1 MTAAN
6 IGGMDLYVG
15 LLLEKAASGRIAQI
29 VALDKSFAYLSW
41 DDGQQTRVARN
52 RFNRTSE
59 WVELV
64 GYEEVRPPGLPRL
77 IRDPSSRKGGYRA

>member
-1 MTAAN
+1 MN
-6 IGGMDLYVG
+6 LYVG
-15 LLLEKAASGRIAQI
+15 LLLEKTASGRIAQV
-29 VALDKSFAYLSW
+29 VALDKSYAYLSW

-77 IRDPSSRKGGYRA
+77 IRQAETRPRSA